1 MASASNA
8 RASLLMVTVDD
19 DVGALVLD
27 PDFEELLVLDVAA
40 VDAEPLLDA
49 TD

>member
-8 RASLLMVTVDD
+8 RAALLMLTVVD

-27 PDFEELLVLDVAA
+27 PVFEEELVPDVAA
-40 VDAEPLLDA
+40 VDAEPELDV